1 MKIDLY
7 KNGKYLCST
16 TRAKSCKQAINAI
29 KAFPETKI
37 TIAGRGI
44 VKLSQDDKLSASINR
59 G

>member
-29 KAFPETKI
+29 KAFPEI

>member
-29 KAFPETKI
+29 KAFLEI

>member
-7 KNGKYLCST
+7 KNGKYLST

-29 KAFPETKI
+29 KAFPEI
-37 TIAGRGI
+37 TIAGRGV